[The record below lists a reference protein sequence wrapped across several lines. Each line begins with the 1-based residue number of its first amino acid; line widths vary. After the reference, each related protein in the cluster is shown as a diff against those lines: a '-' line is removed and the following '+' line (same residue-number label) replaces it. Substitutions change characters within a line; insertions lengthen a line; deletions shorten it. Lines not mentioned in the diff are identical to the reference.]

1 MAYDLF
7 KQKIDNLMFQIF
19 YHNVKNTVVYTE
31 NIYQFENQS
40 KAISEENSVT

>member
-7 KQKIDNLMFQIF
+7 KQKIDNLVFQIF
-19 YHNVKNTVVYTE
+19 YPNVKNMVVYTE
-31 NIYQFENQS
+31 NISQFENQS